1 MLVDVNAFG
10 QRENKIGG
18 EIVNVVRDE
27 RRWRRELYWCVFFL
41 SFFLLPSLRG
51 GRGGRTDEVVVVG
64 RRSLGRWWRWRIVMM
79 RVEKSRR
86 WGKCRRGQT
95 MRSE

>member
-27 RRWRRELYWCVFFL
+27 RRWRRELYWCVFFFL
-41 SFFLLPSLRG
+41 SFSSPLFAGGGVWGEGLMRLLL
-51 GRGGRTDEVVVVG
+51 
-64 RRSLGRWWRWRIVMM
+64 
-79 RVEKSRR
+79 
-86 WGKCRRGQT
+86 
-95 MRSE
+95 